1 MIEQITVGALGVN
14 TYFVIDEKTKE
25 GIVIDPGAQAERI
38 LDKIKDNEWEIK
50 LILLTHGH
58 YDHIGAAQEIK
69 KELGCDII
77 AHENAREYLEDA
89 EINLSTVFG
98 GVKVELEAD
107 KYITEDRA
115 SYEDL
120 LKVLPDELS
129 FQVLHAPGHTTD
141 SILFYFKNYNAAIV
155 GDVIFRESIGRA
167 DLYGGNI
174 TTLINSIKTKVFTL
188 EDDTVLYPG
197 HGPATTV
204 IHEKNN
210 NPYFN
215 MDF

>member
-38 LDKIKDNEWEIK
+38 LDKIKDNDWDIK
-50 LILLTHGH
+50 FIFLTHGH

-69 KELGCDII
+69 EELGCDII
-77 AHENAREYLEDA
+77 AHENAKEYLEYA
-89 EINLSTVFG
+89 EINLSTAFG

-107 KYITEDRA
+107 KYITEDKA

-120 LKVLPDELS
+120 LETLPDEL
-129 FQVLHAPGHTTD
+129 FFEVLHAPGHTTD
-141 SILFYFKNYNAAIV
+141 SILFYFKNYNATIV

-188 EDDTVLYPG
+188 EDHTVLYPG
-197 HGPATTV
+197 HGPSTTI

-215 MDF
+215 MGY